1 MIISFMLKKSE
12 PHYQHMKFILMKKCF
27 VVLFT
32 SSFCAPVDRDG
43 SGADLEALIRTS
55 SCDD

>member
-1 MIISFMLKKSE
+1 MLKKSE